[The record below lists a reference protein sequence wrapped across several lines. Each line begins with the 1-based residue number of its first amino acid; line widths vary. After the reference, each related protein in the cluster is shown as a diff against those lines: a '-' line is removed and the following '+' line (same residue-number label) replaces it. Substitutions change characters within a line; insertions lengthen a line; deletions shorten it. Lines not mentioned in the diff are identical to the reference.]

1 MNPSSL
7 LSSIVIVLL
16 AWTLPQACMAQGA
29 DDSAIRQVQAQQ
41 AEAWNRH
48 DAHAYASLFTPDGD
62 VVNVVG
68 WWWQGRSEIEGK
80 LTQAFA
86 VMFRESKLSV
96 ADVKVRFLTPEVA
109 LAHVRWTM
117 TGAKA
122 PPGMPEPRQG
132 IQTQVLQKQAGKWLI
147 AGFQNTNAIP
157 EQAFPRTGGA
167 PAGSAGER
175 R

>member
-1 MNPSSL
+1 MRPSSL
-7 LSSIVIVLL
+7 GSRIVLSLL
-16 AWTLPQACMAQGA
+16 AWGFPYVGAAQSVDEA
-29 DDSAIRQVQAQQ
+29 AIRQVQTQQ

-48 DAHAYASLFTPDGD
+48 DARAYADLFAEDGD

-68 WWWQGRSEIEGK
+68 WWWQGRSEIERK
-80 LTQAFA
+80 LTEAFA

-96 ADVKVRFLTPEVA
+96 TDVRVRFLTPEIA

-122 PPGMPEPRQG
+122 PPGVAEPRQG
-132 IQTQVLQKQAGKWLI
+132 IQTQVLQKRAGTWLI
-147 AGFQNTNAIP
+147 AGFQNTNRVP
-157 EQAFPRTGGA
+157 ERPFPRA
-167 PAGSAGER
+167 AGPDKSAGTR